1 MTTGTL
7 IRPSRISDIHISDV
21 TNGCTE
27 EELELQE
34 ERNENLRQQYG
45 LNTKRTGLYYYDGAS
60 DSDLIKTESASGRLA
75 ASAGEAQADIYK
87 QTQNVR
93 DRDKL
98 MEILEQPI
106 GSPISL
112 TSDEAR
118 EIIRLAAGRRP
129 DLPSG
134 KVYVNE
140 VREILGHSLAER
152 VKKATY

>member
-1 MTTGTL
+1 MTTVTL
-7 IRPSRISDIHISDV
+7 IRPSRIADTRISDV
-21 TNGCTE
+21 TIGCNE
-27 EELELQE
+27 EELESQE
-34 ERNENLRQQYG
+34 ERNDYLRQQNSQDAV
-45 LNTKRTGLYYYDGAS
+45 NTGPYYYDDVN
-60 DSDLIKTESASGRLA
+60 DSDLVNKGSALGRLA
-75 ASAGEAQADIYK
+75 DSLGKKPIYK
-87 QTQNVR
+87 QSQNVWGS
-93 DRDKL
+93 DKL
-98 MEILEQPI
+98 IELLEQPI

-118 EIIRLAAGRRP
+118 EVIRLAAGRRP